1 MMTVNDIND
10 QFLVNSLTSQEKA
23 IELVRLYYNHS
34 LDLNSIKSLPIDI
47 LSESQVYSI
56 LFKVLKE
63 VPLQKIIEIIKED
76 GTLFEIEK
84 ADICQ
89 FSDFN
94 DCYTKALVVI
104 INSGLKDVSWTKLG
118 FLLRNKP
125 RKSGADQKYGEN
137 HGKTAAQLGLLQMN
151 ERHEFNPTS
160 FGIAFNALSKEDKE
174 SLKPKFCLYIPIIH
188 NYFTQNC
195 DPDLLDEYL
204 ALLSESTQKRRKPNI
219 KKLIEIVKSSLPYD
233 L

>member
-1 MMTVNDIND
+1 MMTINEIND
-10 QFLVNSLTSQEKA
+10 QFLVNSLINEENA
-23 IELVRLYYNHS
+23 IELIRLYYNHS
-34 LDLNSIKSLPIDI
+34 LDENGIKALPIDI
-47 LSESQVYSI
+47 LSGTQVYSI

-63 VPLQKIIEIIKED
+63 VPLQNILDVIKEE
-76 GTLFEIEK
+76 GTKFEIRK

-94 DCYTKALVVI
+94 DCYTKSLSVI
-104 INSGLKDVSWTKLG
+104 INSGLKDVSWIKLG
-118 FLLRNKP
+118 FLLRDKP

-137 HGKTAAQLGLLQMN
+137 HGKTAVQLGMLQMN

-174 SLKPKFCLYIPIIH
+174 SLKPKLCLYIPIIH
-188 NYFTQNC
+188 NYFAQGC
-195 DPDLLDEYL
+195 DPKLLDEYL
-204 ALLSESTQKRRKPNI
+204 TLLSESTQKRRKPNI
-219 KKLIEIVKSSLPYD
+219 KKLIEIVNSSLPYD

>member
-34 LDLNSIKSLPIDI
+34 LDLNGIKSLPIDI

-89 FSDFN
+89 FSDFD
-94 DCYTKALVVI
+94 DCYTKALVVRRT
-104 INSGLKDVSWTKLG
+104 V
-118 FLLRNKP
+118 LLISCRV
-125 RKSGADQKYGEN
+125 RA
-137 HGKTAAQLGLLQMN
+137 
-151 ERHEFNPTS
+151 
-160 FGIAFNALSKEDKE
+160 
-174 SLKPKFCLYIPIIH
+174 
-188 NYFTQNC
+188 C
-195 DPDLLDEYL
+195 D
-204 ALLSESTQKRRKPNI
+204 
-219 KKLIEIVKSSLPYD
+219 
-233 L
+233 